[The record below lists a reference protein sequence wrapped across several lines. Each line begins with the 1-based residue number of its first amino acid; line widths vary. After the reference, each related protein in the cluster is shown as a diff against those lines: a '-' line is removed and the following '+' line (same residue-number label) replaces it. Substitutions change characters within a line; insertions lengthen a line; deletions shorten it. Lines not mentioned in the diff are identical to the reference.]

1 MPIILLSRQ
10 LSFSYTCEGFLKK
23 LKDKG
28 HRKIL
33 SNFLS
38 QYQEY
43 QEKFESEI
51 AESETAESEIAES
64 EIVVQ
69 RQSSGQFQPSQILPA
84 WEQSYQSEENYRK
97 AFVAHQKSSLKGKSC
112 KVLKKIEENQKKY

>member
-10 LSFSYTCEGFLKK
+10 LSFSYTCEGFSKK
-23 LKDKG
+23 LSDKG

-38 QYQEY
+38 EYQEY

-51 AESETAESEIAES
+51 AESEIAES

-97 AFVAHQKSSLKGKSC
+97 AFVAHQKSPLKGKSC